1 MVCHKTGHTPKKE
14 EADGTRRFGNHSSL
28 GGIPGARCLWQNTL
42 RNLRKNLLAIVGFGL
57 LATVVFLGVFAPWV
71 APHDPLEIKLENKLQ
86 PPSREYLLGTDDMG
100 RDLLSRSIY
109 GFRISLRSA
118 VIVLLVACVIGIIL
132 GGSAGYLGGKTDNL
146 LMRLTDM
153 FLAFPGYILAL
164 AIAGALGPSLLNAVV
179 AVALVWWP
187 WYARLVRGQVLAVRQ
202 NLYIEAAKGIGTP
215 HWRIMTRHIL
225 PNALTP
231 LLVLITMDIG
241 IVILVLANLSF
252 LGLGAQPPEP
262 ELGYMIARGRL
273 YFMNQWWVATVPGLA
288 IFVMALD
295 TNLVGDAWRDILD
308 PKTQSR

>member
-1 MVCHKTGHTPKKE
+1 MSVEVEGEIGVVADFSQETPYVHR
-14 EADGTRRFGNHSSL
+14 T
-28 GGIPGARCLWQNTL
+28 LWQNVL
-42 RNLRKNLLAIVGFGL
+42 RNLRRNPLAIIGL
-57 LATVVFLGVFAPWV
+57 SLLVMVIFLAVFAPWV
-71 APHDPLEIKLENKLQ
+71 APHDPLEVKLEDKLL
-86 PPSREYLLGTDDMG
+86 PPGGQYLLGTDDMG
-100 RDLLSRSIY
+100 RDLLSRTIY

-118 VIVLLVACVIGIIL
+118 VIVLSVACVLGIIL

-146 LMRLTDM
+146 LMRLVDM

-164 AIAGALGPSLLNAVV
+164 AIAGALGPSLMNAIV

-187 WYARLVRGQVLAVRQ
+187 WYARLVRGQVLTVRQ
-202 NLYIEAAKGIGTP
+202 NLYIEAAKGTGAR

-231 LLVLITMDIG
+231 VLVLVTMDIG
-241 IVILVLANLSF
+241 IVVLVLANLSF

-288 IFVMALD
+288 IFVMALG

>member
-1 MVCHKTGHTPKKE
+1 
-14 EADGTRRFGNHSSL
+14 
-28 GGIPGARCLWQNTL
+28 
-42 RNLRKNLLAIVGFGL
+42 
-57 LATVVFLGVFAPWV
+57 
-71 APHDPLEIKLENKLQ
+71 
-86 PPSREYLLGTDDMG
+86 MG

-118 VIVLLVACVIGIIL
+118 VIVLAVACVIGIL
-132 GGSAGYLGGKTDNL
+132 MGASAGYLGGKSDNL

-164 AIAGALGPSLLNAVV
+164 AIAGALGPSLMNAIV

-202 NLYIEAAKGIGTP
+202 NLYVEAAKGLGAR
-215 HWRIMTRHIL
+215 HGRIMVRHIL

-231 LLVLITMDIG
+231 VLVLITMDIG
-241 IVILVLANLSF
+241 IVVLVLANLSF

-288 IFVMALD
+288 IFVMALG